1 MKNTTLKYMNTQ
13 ICIKTFSKICT
24 LFFLLVES
32 VKLLL
37 GEVKRQ
43 LNKKAQEIK
52 VSGHGCRHIGIS
64 GKILL
69 NVSSSQC

>member
-13 ICIKTFSKICT
+13 ICIKTFSKICIY
-24 LFFLLVES
+24 FLLVES

-43 LNKKAQEIK
+43 SNKKAQEIK
-52 VSGHGCRHIGIS
+52 VSGHGCRAHWHIRQNFVEC
-64 GKILL
+64 L
-69 NVSSSQC
+69 